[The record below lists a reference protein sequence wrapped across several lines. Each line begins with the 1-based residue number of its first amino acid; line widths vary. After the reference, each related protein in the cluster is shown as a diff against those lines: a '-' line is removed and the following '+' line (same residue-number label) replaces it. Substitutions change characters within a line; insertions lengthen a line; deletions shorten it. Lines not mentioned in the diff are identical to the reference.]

1 MFDITYFL
9 SSWVL
14 IFYLQNA
21 IGVTIWISVGRGEQ
35 GLVSENTS
43 ILLVED
49 TVALARTYEA
59 YLKNGAYD
67 VVHVETGA
75 EGMAGVS
82 QNPPEIVLLDL
93 VLPDMDGLEI
103 LKRISEEEIP
113 SAVIVITANASLNTA
128 VDAMRLGAMD
138 FLVKPFS
145 AERLLVTIEN
155 VIERQ
160 RLNKIVNT
168 YRNDIDRREYAGFI
182 GASLPMQ
189 SVYRII
195 DSAAGS
201 KATVFITGE
210 SGTGKEVCAEAIHSK
225 SPRKSGPFVAIN
237 CGAIPKDLMESEIF
251 GHVKGAFTGAVADRD
266 GAATKARGGTLFL
279 DEICEMD
286 MSLQTKLLRFIQ
298 TGTFQ
303 KVGGSK
309 TEEADIRFVC
319 ATNKD
324 PLVEVAE
331 GRFREDLFYRLH
343 VIPIAMPPLRER
355 DLDVL
360 AIAENLLSAYAG
372 EENKSFKGFSD
383 GVRGIFAT
391 YQWPGNVRQLQNVIR
406 NMVVLNDGDE
416 ITEDM
421 LPAPLDEFIGK
432 AAPIAPVDSIKNQD
446 SKSGAVGAVNAKTES
461 GATAFIPL
469 CADDIRPLDETERDI
484 IEHAINICDGN
495 VPKAAM
501 HLGISASTIY
511 RKRQAW
517 EEKQKKMA

>member
-1 MFDITYFL
+1 M
-9 SSWVL
+9 
-14 IFYLQNA
+14 QNA
-21 IGVTIWISVGRGEQ
+21 IRVTICTTWDKEKK
-35 GLVSENTS
+35 GLVTKNTS

-59 YLKNGAYD
+59 YLKKGAYD

-82 QNPPEIVLLDL
+82 ENPPEIVLLDL

-103 LKRISEEEIP
+103 LKYISEKEIP

-128 VDAMRLGAMD
+128 IDAMRLGAMD

-145 AERLLVTIEN
+145 ADRLIVTIEN

-160 RLNKIVNT
+160 HLSKIVNT

-189 SVYRII
+189 GVYRII

-210 SGTGKEVCAEAIHSK
+210 SGTGKEVCAEAIHNK
-225 SPRKSGPFVAIN
+225 SQRKSGPFVAIN

-266 GAATKARGGTLFL
+266 GAATKAKGGTLFL

-324 PLVEVAE
+324 PMVEVAE

-343 VIPIAMPPLRER
+343 VIPIAMPPLRDR
-355 DLDVL
+355 DHDVL
-360 AIAENLLSAYAG
+360 SIAENLLMTYVD
-372 EENKSFKGFSD
+372 EEKKSFNGFSD
-383 GVRGIFAT
+383 GVRGVLAA

-406 NMVVLNDGDE
+406 NMVVLNDGEE
-416 ITEDM
+416 ITENM
-421 LPAPLDEFIGK
+421 LPAPLDEFVGK
-432 AAPIAPVDSIKNQD
+432 ANPITFTEDSQYKYGSSASPAVASVKKSESESIEAPS
-446 SKSGAVGAVNAKTES
+446 
-461 GATAFIPL
+461 IPL
-469 CADDIRPLDETERDI
+469 GEDDIRPLDETEREI

-495 VPKAAM
+495 VPKAAA